1 MNETLTVADVVRM
14 GPCGLNGE
22 DNGVNYTRHRIKSLW
37 SGRERL
43 TLLEVL
49 DLDISI
55 TDRLWCVLQAV
66 DRRTRAILA
75 CDFAGHV
82 LPLFEAERPDDRR
95 PRAALE
101 TLQRWLDGEA
111 TDEELDAARKAA
123 KAAACVASTTWDV
136 FKATRAARSAWAA
149 WDAAGAAR
157 DAARDARDAAWA
169 AWDAAKDA
177 RDAAWADWAA
187 ELDWQLAR
195 TREVLEEDDDE

>member
-82 LPLFEAERPDDRR
+82 LPLFEAER
-95 PRAALE
+95 
-101 TLQRWLDGEA
+101 
-111 TDEELDAARKAA
+111 DEELDAARKAA

-157 DAARDARDAAWA
+157 NAARDARDAAWA